1 MSNDFSMPIEACASS
16 SDPDSLDRALRQIIV
31 QPSLPPGFR
40 SKLMAIAS
48 TDGRHLEARRFDLAV
63 EHQGEIQQLQSAYVQ
78 LRRHSL
84 AVVIAGTF
92 AAGVCAS
99 LLLPWL
105 YNLAGSDLALTMPLV
120 AAVIGAAAGASV
132 WIERF
137 GRAARRSSAD
147 QVLRQL

>member
-1 MSNDFSMPIEACASS
+1 MSNDFSMPVDASASS
-16 SDPDSLDRALRQIIV
+16 SDPGSIDRALRQIIV
-31 QPSLPPGFR
+31 PPSLPPGFR

-48 TDGRHLEARRFDLAV
+48 NDGLQLETRRFDLAV
-63 EHQGEIQQLQSAYVQ
+63 EHQREIQRLQSGYVQ

-84 AVVIAGTF
+84 AVVIASTF

-105 YNLAGSDLALTMPLV
+105 YKQAGSDLSLTMPLV
-120 AAVIGAAAGASV
+120 AAVIGAAAGASI

-137 GRAARRSSAD
+137 GRAARQSAAD
-147 QVLRQL
+147 QVLRQH

>member
-1 MSNDFSMPIEACASS
+1 
-16 SDPDSLDRALRQIIV
+16 
-31 QPSLPPGFR
+31 
-40 SKLMAIAS
+40 MAIAS
-48 TDGRHLEARRFDLAV
+48 TDGRHLEARRFDLTV

-84 AVVIAGTF
+84 AVVVASTF

-99 LLLPWL
+99 LLLPWF

-120 AAVIGAAAGASV
+120 AAVIGAAAGASI

-137 GRAARRSSAD
+137 GRAAP
-147 QVLRQL
+147 

>member
-1 MSNDFSMPIEACASS
+1 MSNDFSMPVDACASS
-16 SDPDSLDRALRQIIV
+16 SDPGSIDRALRQIIV
-31 QPSLPPGFR
+31 PPSLPPGFR

-48 TDGRHLEARRFDLAV
+48 NHGLQLETRRFDLAV

-84 AVVIAGTF
+84 AVVIASTF

-105 YNLAGSDLALTMPLV
+105 YKQAGSDLSLTMPLV
-120 AAVIGAAAGASV
+120 AAVIGAAAGASI

-137 GRAARRSSAD
+137 GRAAR
-147 QVLRQL
+147 

>member
-1 MSNDFSMPIEACASS
+1 MSDDFSMPVDACASS
-16 SDPDSLDRALRQIIV
+16 SDPGSIDRALRQIIV
-31 QPSLPPGFR
+31 PPSLPPGFR

-48 TDGRHLEARRFDLAV
+48 NDGLQLEARRFDLAT
-63 EHQGEIQQLQSAYVQ
+63 EYQGEIQRLQSGYVQ

-84 AVVIAGTF
+84 ALVIASTF

-105 YNLAGSDLALTMPLV
+105 YKQAGSDLSLTMPLV
-120 AAVIGAAAGASV
+120 AAVIGAAAGASI

-137 GRAARRSSAD
+137 GRAAR
-147 QVLRQL
+147 

>member
-1 MSNDFSMPIEACASS
+1 MSNDFSMPVDASASS
-16 SDPDSLDRALRQIIV
+16 SDPGSIDRALRQIIV
-31 QPSLPPGFR
+31 PPSLPPGFR

-48 TDGRHLEARRFDLAV
+48 NDGLQLETRRFDLAV
-63 EHQGEIQQLQSAYVQ
+63 EHQREIQRLQSGYVQ

-84 AVVIAGTF
+84 AVVIASTF

-105 YNLAGSDLALTMPLV
+105 YRQAGSDLSLTMPLV
-120 AAVIGAAAGASV
+120 AAVIGAAAGASI

-137 GRAARRSSAD
+137 GRAARQSAAD
-147 QVLRQL
+147 QVLHQH